1 MSRPSSLTR
10 CFCRMITTSD
20 AVQVAAATSSSST
33 GDVAAFELPSTRIGG
48 RPVPFPSNCSSR
60 SQRIVTSAVGAML
73 VAPSRREA
81 DEQAVPAHPFHA
93 MVLEEP
99 VEGRAVV
106 QLETEWRVDPE
117 PGAPGIGAASIATG
131 HAEAQSDVRRRDLFV
146 VGESPQRLETPD
158 IGIGPIA
165 QTELRGGAEPETIRE
180 QIADVQRGP
189 QHELARAAEV
199 HAAAHAESEQSE
211 ARATVLGVLRR
222 LELLC
227 LHVVHG
233 GQAQRHE
240 RHQDNSHAAPVLIIA
255 CVARLIARSAPFCE
269 PYGRSSKLRT
279 LQWPRWPTRGDECRS
294 NRRWPPPV

>member
-81 DEQAVPAHPFHA
+81 DEETVPAHPVHA

-106 QLETEWRVDPE
+106 QLKTECRVDPE
-117 PGAPGIGAASIATG
+117 TGAPGIGPARIATG

-146 VGESPQRLETPD
+146 VGETPQRLETPD
-158 IGIGPIA
+158 IGIWAIE
-165 QTELRGGAEPETIRE
+165 QTDLRGGAEPETIRE
-180 QIADVQRGP
+180 QIADVECGP
-189 QHELARAAEV
+189 QHQLAGAAEV
-199 HAAAHAESEQSE
+199 HAAAHAEAEPSQT
-211 ARATVLGVLRR
+211 RDTVPVILRPLGPSR
-222 LELLC
+222 
-227 LHVVHG
+227 
-233 GQAQRHE
+233 
-240 RHQDNSHAAPVLIIA
+240 
-255 CVARLIARSAPFCE
+255 
-269 PYGRSSKLRT
+269 
-279 LQWPRWPTRGDECRS
+279 
-294 NRRWPPPV
+294 PPICHR